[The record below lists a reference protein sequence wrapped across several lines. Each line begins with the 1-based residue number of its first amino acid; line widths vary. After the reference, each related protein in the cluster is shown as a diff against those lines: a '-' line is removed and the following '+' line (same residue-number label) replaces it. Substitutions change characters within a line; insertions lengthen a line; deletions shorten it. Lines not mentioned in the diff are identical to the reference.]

1 MSCGW
6 RNETKNILHKPFSR
20 TLPRSSWLITQKTLF
35 SRCYGRGE
43 LFDWTT
49 GGEQTPFPANKHHS
63 YARVPFIIIFMT
75 FCAFEGMDG
84 VNTNEV
90 CTDLLNV
97 LQKKR
102 LVTQAQ
108 HDCFQWGGD
117 FASKLNLPRR
127 RDALL
132 SDDEKHGGS
141 ESRESRRFF

>member
-1 MSCGW
+1 MWSSHVDRCG
-6 RNETKNILHKPFSR
+6 RMGS
-20 TLPRSSWLITQKTLF
+20 KTNK
-35 SRCYGRGE
+35 RE

-63 YARVPFIIIFMT
+63 YARVPFIIFFMT

-108 HDCFQWGGD
+108 HNCFQWGGD

>member
-1 MSCGW
+1 MKAPASASVLGLDGYIFHFSW
-6 RNETKNILHKPFSR
+6 KRDLDFRLKRGILLWKR
-20 TLPRSSWLITQKTLF
+20 
-35 SRCYGRGE
+35 E

-63 YARVPFIIIFMT
+63 YARVPFIIFFMT

>member
-1 MSCGW
+1 MLNFCSLVDQSKDDW
-6 RNETKNILHKPFSR
+6 SLLEE
-20 TLPRSSWLITQKTLF
+20 
-35 SRCYGRGE
+35 E

-97 LQKKR
+97 GQKKR

>member
-1 MSCGW
+1 MELLGPK
-6 RNETKNILHKPFSR
+6 ETRLNLASG
-20 TLPRSSWLITQKTLF
+20 SSGSGGNRALWK
-35 SRCYGRGE
+35 RE

-108 HDCFQWGGD
+108 HNCFQGVEI
-117 FASKLNLPRR
+117 SPRSSTCPV
-127 RDALL
+127 DAT
-132 SDDEKHGGS
+132 
-141 ESRESRRFF
+141 RC

>member
-1 MSCGW
+1 MAGVSTWMVGVIT
-6 RNETKNILHKPFSR
+6 RRPIKTSP
-20 TLPRSSWLITQKTLF
+20 LPDKRVCLLCSPSPDK
-35 SRCYGRGE
+35 RK

>member
-1 MSCGW
+1 MVAGERRDKRAVARQREPLANNARQGVSLW
-6 RNETKNILHKPFSR
+6 KR
-20 TLPRSSWLITQKTLF
+20 
-35 SRCYGRGE
+35 E

>member
-1 MSCGW
+1 MVCLTSGAFWGAFCPMAL
-6 RNETKNILHKPFSR
+6 ILLNGPYTPNLARKR
-20 TLPRSSWLITQKTLF
+20 
-35 SRCYGRGE
+35 E

-49 GGEQTPFPANKHHS
+49 GGEQTPFPANRHHS

-97 LQKKR
+97 GQKKR

>member
-1 MSCGW
+1 MWRTMWSSHVDRCG
-6 RNETKNILHKPFSR
+6 RMGS
-20 TLPRSSWLITQKTLF
+20 KTNK
-35 SRCYGRGE
+35 RE